1 MHRVV
6 MCDRVL
12 GYHPMHVRDQPNPP
26 KLSAEWC
33 QRSICW
39 IPWWSFYLRRP
50 PHPCPSKP
58 FGSSDLQHVIAGVN
72 LHWPMKPNQAWKEDQ
87 DLAGAT
93 ATKPFFFLGVTHTP
107 PPNHHPIPF
116 SPSPPPPLLQL
127 HLRRWVSNIWYYA
140 DLATYYFHQQ
150 PGHSLWRSCSCASCK
165 MYYDVRVRTLPVVRI
180 GP

>member
-107 PPNHHPIPF
+107 PPNHHPFPF
-116 SPSPPPPLLQL
+116 PL
-127 HLRRWVSNIWYYA
+127 HLPHPFCSFTWGGGCPTSDTMQILLLTTSTSNQDILSGEVA
-140 DLATYYFHQQ
+140 VVPVAKCTEM
-150 PGHSLWRSCSCASCK
+150 SECAL
-165 MYYDVRVRTLPVVRI
+165 YQ
-180 GP
+180 